1 MRVLHVAFLICLL
14 FSLSFANPSKADD
27 KKKNKKPK
35 MKVINISL
43 LSVSQKINEIRAD
56 ENFYVINSQ
65 SVSEWLPLMK
75 KVREGNISRQNAVD
89 SMNKLTNSLWDYM
102 ELCVKRKKTVKY
114 SDEEWVFPVKG
125 YDANAIG
132 GSGGSGYITSG
143 FDFFEINSGGHPAQ
157 DIFIADKNQDC
168 IDDVTGNEVEI
179 LSMSGG
185 VVVET
190 RKNWD
195 NTMMDI
201 RGGNIVYVYDN
212 YTNGL
217 FFYAHMKDVKVNV
230 GDFVKPGT
238 VLGTLGRTG
247 KNAYPSRSPTH
258 LHIMYVRSHNGE
270 MIPENLYKDLLKA
283 KTVN

>member
-1 MRVLHVAFLICLL
+1 M
-14 FSLSFANPSKADD
+14 ADD

-35 MKVINISL
+35 VKKINVSL
-43 LSVSQKINEIRAD
+43 LSVSQKVNEIRAD
-56 ENFYVINSQ
+56 EEFYLINPQ
-65 SVSEWLPLMK
+65 AVYEWYPLMR
-75 KVREGNISRQNAVD
+75 KVRDGNISRQNAVD
-89 SMNKLTNSLWDYM
+89 SMFKLTNDLWDYM
-102 ELCVKRKKTVKY
+102 ELNVKRKKILKY
-114 SDEEWVFPVKG
+114 SDNDWVFPVRG

-143 FDFFEINSGGHPAQ
+143 FDFYEINSGGHPAQ

-168 IDDVTGNEVEI
+168 IDDVTGKEVEI

-217 FFYAHMKDVKVNV
+217 FYYAHLKDVLVNT

-238 VLGTLGRTG
+238 VLGILGRTG

-258 LHIMYVRSHNGE
+258 LHIMYIRSHDGE
-270 MIPENLYKDLLKA
+270 MIPENLYKDLIKA
-283 KTVN
+283 KIIQ